1 MLCSA
6 TFSRF
11 PPALRHEKRSL
22 SSFSNKRARVSP
34 TERGSFC
41 SSYDGSDAA
50 HDITTLP
57 TVPETPT
64 LNGRHIPTAAGGTRS
79 YEDNSFR
86 SDRGHGRGGGYP
98 RAASPTPSYAS
109 SSTTFSAATTSATA
123 LSSRASLS
131 SCRSSFTC
139 PSSSSSS
146 SYRGKSR
153 HDRGSGSSGRRSS
166 YASSRPSS
174 LVAGGGGGVDY
185 FPKPSVS
192 WSGGRRN
199 GSSSSAVGGGVGASW
214 RRRDS
219 SSRRDRCSS
228 RERHFF
234 CPPPTRRSSA
244 DKDYASEASSSR
256 KRNRSCS
263 RERGSRGDSRGRSS
277 RKMPTTAESR
287 CGVECARCLEWCR
300 PSRSPKTPIP
310 RTLQMDYW
318 VRTPNCKAAKS
329 KHIDFIDDVAYS
341 REQFIEETV
350 FTCPFTGARRD
361 IVLERNMFPY
371 DVPTDV
377 EHWTLWSRRD
387 LPNDE
392 MEAFVQGWA
401 AEKHPHAVEWECDNN
416 EGERSIDWFH
426 VHVFFRLGCE
436 DRTGV
441 PRDPASVND
450 GPCGSAVAGG
460 QDEDEE
466 GAVVVGGGAD
476 DDGTSTDRDDGSC
489 AVVVTDCE

>member
-1 MLCSA
+1 
-6 TFSRF
+6 
-11 PPALRHEKRSL
+11 ALRHDKL
-22 SSFSNKRARVSP
+22 SPPSFSNKRARVSP
-34 TERGSFC
+34 AERGNFC
-41 SSYDGSDAA
+41 PSYDGSDAA
-50 HDITTLP
+50 YDTTTLP

-64 LNGRHIPTAAGGTRS
+64 TNGRYTASAARRTRS
-79 YEDNSFR
+79 YEDNSF
-86 SDRGHGRGGGYP
+86 SSTGGGCGYP
-98 RAASPTPSYAS
+98 RAASPTPSNAS

-123 LSSRASLS
+123 LSSRSSLS
-131 SCRSSFTC
+131 SCRSSSTC
-139 PSSSSSS
+139 PSSSCSS
-146 SYRGKSR
+146 SYREKSR

-174 LVAGGGGGVDY
+174 MAGGGGGGCVDY
-185 FPKPSVS
+185 FPKPSVP
-192 WSGGRRN
+192 WSGGRRS
-199 GSSSSAVGGGVGASW
+199 G
-214 RRRDS
+214 
-219 SSRRDRCSS
+219 SSRRDRCRS
-228 RERHFF
+228 RERQFF
-234 CPPPTRRSSA
+234 CTPPTRRSSA
-244 DKDYASEASSSR
+244 DKDYASEASSSSSR
-256 KRNRSCS
+256 KRSRSCS
-263 RERGSRGDSRGRSS
+263 RERVSRGDSRGRSS
-277 RKMPTTAESR
+277 RKAATTAESR
-287 CGVECARCLEWCR
+287 SGVECARCLEWCR
-300 PSRSPKTPIP
+300 SSRTPKTPIP
-310 RTLQMDYW
+310 RTLPMDYW

-401 AEKHPHAVEWECDNN
+401 AENHPHAVEWECDNN

-441 PRDPASVND
+441 PRDPASVYN
-450 GPCGSAVAGG
+450 GPCGSAVAGV
-460 QDEDEE
+460 QEEDEE

-476 DDGTSTDRDDGSC
+476 DGTSTDRDDGSC
-489 AVVVTDCE
+489 PVVVTDCE

>member
-1 MLCSA
+1 MTSFSTRSFSGMTNRALPSA
-6 TFSRF
+6 TS
-11 PPALRHEKRSL
+11 
-22 SSFSNKRARVSP
+22 
-34 TERGSFC
+34 ERGYPPRRSAAALAAC
-41 SSYDGSDAA
+41 GSGVTMAVPRLPPTTAPPPSSPPCPKRLRR
-50 HDITTLP
+50 T
-57 TVPETPT
+57 
-64 LNGRHIPTAAGGTRS
+64 GG
-79 YEDNSFR
+79 FL
-86 SDRGHGRGGGYP
+86 
-98 RAASPTPSYAS
+98 RAASPTPSHAS

-146 SYRGKSR
+146 YRGKSR
-153 HDRGSGSSGRRSS
+153 HERGSVSSSSSRRSS
-166 YASSRPSS
+166 YSSLRPSS
-174 LVAGGGGGVDY
+174 SMVAGGGGGVDY
-185 FPKPSVS
+185 FPKPSSS
-192 WSGGRRN
+192 WSGRR
-199 GSSSSAVGGGVGASW
+199 SSSSGGGSSTVGGGSGASW

-219 SSRRDRCSS
+219 GSHRDRCSS
-228 RERHFF
+228 RERHFL
-234 CPPPTRRSSA
+234 CPPPSRRSSG
-244 DKDYASEASSSR
+244 DKDYASEASSSSSSR
-256 KRNRSCS
+256 KRTRSCS
-263 RERGSRGDSRGRSS
+263 RERGGSRCDSRGRSS
-277 RKMPTTAESR
+277 RKMTAVDSR
-287 CGVECARCLEWCR
+287 SGVECARCLEWCR
-300 PSRSPKTPIP
+300 SSRTPKTPIA

-318 VRTPNCKAAKS
+318 VRTSNCKAAKTE
-329 KHIDFIDDVAYS
+329 HIDFIDDVAYS

-401 AEKHPHAVEWECDNN
+401 AKNHPHAVEWECDNN

-441 PRDPASVND
+441 PRDPASVYD
-450 GPCGSAVAGG
+450 GPCGSIAVAAGG
-460 QDEDEE
+460 GEEEDEE
-466 GAVVVGGGAD
+466 GAVVVGGGGGD
-476 DDGTSTDRDDGSC
+476 GDGTDGHDGSC
-489 AVVVTDCE
+489 AAVVTDCE